1 MKPAVWRASATFI
14 IIIYLYVLAVQEI
27 LGAEVVQG
35 THVVVASNQD
45 TSQHVVSSTIHH
57 GQDDYVRTHHKLD
70 DKQDEAPLQY
80 VRGTAFEASVDDPD
94 VPATRAVGSS
104 GYRPGYSVDPSYQNQ
119 NIHYSNAHSTGTA
132 LFDDGYGLEFKYHNY
147 DQMTKFLRTTS
158 SRYPNLTA
166 LYSIG
171 KSVQGRDLWVM
182 VVSASPYEHMIGKPD
197 VKYVANMHG
206 NEAVG
211 RELMLHLIQYLVNS
225 YNTDNYIK
233 WLLDNTRIHIL
244 PSMNPD
250 GFEVAR
256 EGQCDGG
263 QGRYNARGF
272 DLNRNFPDYF
282 KQNNKRGQPETD
294 AVKEWT
300 SKIQF
305 VLSGGLH
312 GGALVASYPFDN
324 TPNSSELY
332 DIFQSVF
339 QSYASTPSVTPD
351 DDVFRHLALTYS
363 RNHPTMHLG
372 QACKQGMPSFKNGIT
387 NGAAWYPL
395 TGGMQD
401 FNYVWYGCME
411 VTLEL
416 SCCKYP
422 PPSELPKFWEE
433 NKLSLVKFLAEAH
446 RGVHGFVMD
455 ENGNPIEKA
464 SLKVKGRDVGFQTT
478 KYGEFWRILLP
489 GVYKLEVYAD
499 GFAPREMDLMVVGEH
514 PTLLNVTLFPS
525 KNDKQNS
532 HKIQPSFLIP
542 VPSLMTD
549 IPMVD
554 MNNSPKMFLND
565 HEKKSSLASSRSTT
579 RDPPAIAFPSS

>member
-1 MKPAVWRASATFI
+1 MKTSSWWTSSVAVVVF
-14 IIIYLYVLAVQEI
+14 YLFVWAVQESFGEELTSI
-27 LGAEVVQG
+27 D
-35 THVVVASNQD
+35 D
-45 TSQHVVSSTIHH
+45 TSASVSGKTT
-57 GQDDYVRTHHKLD
+57 GQGSDIEQYIGGLRSSNGNSGNNNNPSPKDSDDVSIREDSPPSNHRYHTAYLSESAPAAYAPLDDY
-70 DKQDEAPLQY
+70 
-80 VRGTAFEASVDDPD
+80 S
-94 VPATRAVGSS
+94 
-104 GYRPGYSVDPSYQNQ
+104 
-119 NIHYSNAHSTGTA
+119 
-132 LFDDGYGLEFKYHNY
+132 LEFKYHNY
-147 DQMTKFLRTTS
+147 DQMTKYLRMTS
-158 SRYPNLTA
+158 SRFPHLTA

-225 YNTDNYIK
+225 YNTDSYIK

-250 GFEVAR
+250 GFEVAK

-263 QGRYNARGF
+263 IGRYNARGF

-324 TPNSSELY
+324 TPNSL
-332 DIFQSVF
+332 F
-339 QSYASTPSVTPD
+339 QSYSSTPSLTPD

-363 RNHPTMHLG
+363 RNHPTMHQGL
-372 QACKQGMPSFKNGIT
+372 ACKAGTPSFSQGIT

-422 PPSELPKFWEE
+422 FSTELPKFWEE
-433 NKLSLVKFLAEAH
+433 NRLPLVKFLAEAH

-455 ENGNPIEKA
+455 EHGNPVEKA
-464 SLKVKGRDVGFQTT
+464 SLKVKNRNVGFQTT

-489 GVYKLEVYAD
+489 GVYILEVYAD
-499 GFAPREMDLMVVGEH
+499 GFSPREVEFMVVEEH
-514 PTLLNVTLFPS
+514 PTLLNITLHPP
-525 KNDKQNS
+525 KQRQETGAS
-532 HKIQPSFLIP
+532 YYRPQQLIP
-542 VPSLMTD
+542 GQPQPHAHLPGGHFYHHHLPPPHIKPSQDNGIL
-549 IPMVD
+549 
-554 MNNSPKMFLND
+554 
-565 HEKKSSLASSRSTT
+565 SSLTSGFNNLVNN
-579 RDPPAIAFPSS
+579 IFG